1 VIEKRYQV
9 FVSSPYQD
17 LKEERAEVMK
27 ALLELNCF
35 PSGMELFPAASVSA
49 WEIIKQVIGGCDYYL
64 VFVGGKNGS
73 LDETGKSY
81 TEREFEYADELR
93 IPILVFLHE
102 SPRDL
107 PPSKREESDAGRA
120 ILDAFYSRLQKDRMC
135 RFWKTGD
142 QLADSVYRSM
152 NAEIQRNPRSGWVR
166 ADQVPTEGQTAD
178 ELRLRRRVEELEG
191 RLEELG
197 ATAPRPTPPAEI
209 WAEVFVVDGTFQLR
223 RGIEDYKRQSIE
235 ICVELKSI
243 FVAVACRLSTALEE
257 SVISRHFA
265 NWARDRVW
273 RNINSSKRATAM
285 RYSNSPAVT
294 AVAGAALDKREFDVD
309 EFVLSTDSFYA
320 PMARLKSAGLVGV
333 SRKPWSREAVWELTR
348 QGEELLLQFG
358 TADRA
363 RADAASDDQSLD
375 DRSKSNAAL

>member
-1 VIEKRYQV
+1 M
-9 FVSSPYQD
+9 
-17 LKEERAEVMK
+17 MK
-27 ALLELNCF
+27 ALLELQCF

-102 SPRDL
+102 SPREL
-107 PPSKREESDAGRA
+107 PPSKREESDAGKET
-120 ILDAFYSRLQKDRMC
+120 LEAFYSRLRKDRIC

-166 ADQVPTEGQTAD
+166 ADQVPTESQTVD
-178 ELRLRRRVEELEG
+178 ELRLRRRVEELER
-191 RLEELG
+191 RLEELTE
-197 ATAPRPTPPAEI
+197 AAPQPAPPSEI
-209 WAEVFVVDGTFQLR
+209 WAESFALDGTFRLR
-223 RGIEDYKRQSIE
+223 RGIEDLSRQSLE
-235 ICVELKSI
+235 IRVDLKSI

-265 NWARDRVW
+265 NWVRDKVW
-273 RNINSSKRATAM
+273 RNLNSNKQATVA
-285 RYSNSPAVT
+285 RYSNSLAAIAVT
-294 AVAGAALDKREFDVD
+294 GALFDKREFDVE
-309 EFVLSTDSFYA
+309 EFVLSTDSFYT
-320 PMARLKSAGLVGV
+320 PMARLKSVGLVAV
-333 SRKPWSREAVWELTR
+333 DRRPWSKEAVWELTR
-348 QGEELLLQFG
+348 QGEALLLQLG
-358 TADRA
+358 TTHQD
-363 RADAASDDQSLD
+363 RADAGPNDQSGG
-375 DRSKSNAAL
+375 DRSAK